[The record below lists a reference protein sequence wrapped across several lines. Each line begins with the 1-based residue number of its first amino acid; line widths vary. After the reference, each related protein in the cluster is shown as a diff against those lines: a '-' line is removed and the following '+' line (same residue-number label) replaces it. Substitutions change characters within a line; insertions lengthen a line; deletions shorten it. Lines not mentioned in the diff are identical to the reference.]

1 MRDTFSQYHPCINFG
16 FFVSV
21 IGISMFIMHPIFL
34 AISLLGAITYSIYLN
49 GKRALRFNIFMV
61 VPALLLMAIINPT
74 FNHRGETILLYVND
88 NPLTLESIIYGVVTA
103 AMLVAMILWFSCY
116 NSVMTSDKF
125 IYIFGRVI
133 PSLSLLFSMVLRF
146 VPRFKAQIKVISHA
160 QKCIGRDISQ
170 GSIWKRAKNGLL
182 ILSIMVTWALENSIE
197 TADSMKAR
205 GYGLH
210 KRTAFSIFRLTKRDQ
225 VVGTLMSV
233 MVIGIVVGFGTDMIY
248 SMYIPRI
255 LINETSVES
264 VLVYSSYF
272 FLCFMPVILNIW
284 EDIKWSYLRS
294 KM

>member
-1 MRDTFSQYHPCINFG
+1 MRDTFSQYHPFINFG

-49 GKRALRFNIFMV
+49 GKRALRFNVFMV
-61 VPALLLMAIINPT
+61 VPALLLMAIINPA